1 MGVNMEGKV
10 RVWRILIGFS
20 CMLFLIFGI
29 AASTNVKAAKIEES
43 KEQTV
48 KSDRMIMTITYGY
61 GKYVKYGRYMG
72 IHASVTNLGENF
84 SGKICARV
92 PNTNQKSILYSKNIS
107 IAKGETK
114 EIEFAI
120 PATFTNGFL
129 NLSIV
134 DEKETTMLKKKV
146 RLTVENNIQ
155 VAYAGILSDE
165 YASLNYLAN
174 EKTRTFLLKA
184 DTFPKDAKALDMLDI
199 ILINNFNT
207 SKLNNEQYEALKKF
221 VENGGTLILGTGST
235 ANKTLK
241 LFQDDFLTGTMKEL
255 TKQTFY
261 LDNKKEVK
269 ITKDVQNI
277 ILEDSKTL
285 LKQDDKQY
293 VQKKAFGLGSICL
306 FQFDLSLEQ
315 KLWGTAGEEI
325 ASLIEKVFS
334 KAKQEQLEKE
344 YMGDYSPYNIT
355 NSLNVVDSKDTPK
368 VSNYA
373 IVLVMYLL
381 IIGPPVYFV
390 LKKIDKRNYMWVW
403 IPACSILFTI
413 IIYFMGSN
421 TRIKE
426 PIMNFMTITKV
437 ADNSAQEETHFQIMT
452 PSNQTYELNVPAEYS
467 LTADSAEAWYSG
479 EEELPDYSVEVN
491 YGAEKNKITMKNNS
505 AFESSK
511 FKVMGVKRMDGTI
524 IGNIKFDHF
533 KYEGTVTND
542 SEYDLKDA
550 IAVFDNIAYKI
561 GDFKAGETKNLKD
574 CKAFKYNMN
583 AVYRDRLTSRL
594 LNGEPQDTNDANYKR
609 KFYTMEYYLAENA
622 FKGVNEV
629 FGFVDNS
636 KESILNNSS
645 IKKQGIHLFSFPV
658 NVNYQK
664 GNETMIPN
672 ISSYYELVEGDYE
685 YNNTIYEPVTFKA
698 QFDKNDNIT
707 SLIYSKELNSEFDHS
722 QTNGGFYGKI
732 LAYNYNTKVYDTI
745 FESQTEG
752 VLNNL
757 KPYLNND
764 NTLIIQII
772 PENKKQN
779 YADREIYI
787 PTLSVTKEVK

>member
-1 MGVNMEGKV
+1 MGVNMERKI

-29 AASTNVKAAKIEES
+29 AVSTNVKAAKIEQS

-48 KSDRMIMTITYGY
+48 KSDRMSMTITYGY

-72 IHASVTNLGENF
+72 IHTSVTNLGEDF
-84 SGKICARV
+84 TGKICARV

-120 PATFTNGFL
+120 PATFMNGIVNF
-129 NLSIV
+129 SIA
-134 DEKETTMLKKKV
+134 DEEEKTMLKKKV
-146 RLTVENNIQ
+146 RVTIENN
-155 VAYAGILSDE
+155 VEMTYVGILSDE

-174 EKTRTFLLKA
+174 DKTRTFLLKA
-184 DTFPKDAKALDMLDI
+184 ETFPKDAKALDMLDI

-255 TKQTFY
+255 TKETFY

-277 ILEDSKTL
+277 ILEDSKTIL
-285 LKQDDKQY
+285 RQEDKQY

-325 ASLIEKVFS
+325 SSLIEKVFS

-344 YMGDYSPYNIT
+344 YMGDYSPYTIS
-355 NSLNVVDSKDTPK
+355 NSLNIVDSKDTPK

-373 IVLVMYLL
+373 IVLVIYLL
-381 IIGPPVYFV
+381 IIGPPAYFV
-390 LKKIDKRNYMWVW
+390 LKRIDKRNYIWVW

-437 ADNSAQEETHFQIMT
+437 ADNSAQEETYFQVMT
-452 PSNQTYELNVPAEYS
+452 PSNQTYELDVPAEYS
-467 LTADSAEAWYSG
+467 LTADSGQVWYNG
-479 EEELPDYSVEVN
+479 EEELPDYSVEIN

-511 FKVMGVKRMDGTI
+511 FKVMGVKKMAGTMT
-524 IGNIKFDHF
+524 GNINFDQF
-533 KYEGTVTND
+533 KYEGTVKNN

-550 IAVFDNIAYKI
+550 VAIFDNAAYKI

-574 CKAFKYNMN
+574 CKAFNYNMN
-583 AVYRDRLTSRL
+583 AVYRDRLTSQL
-594 LNGEPQDTNDANYKR
+594 LNGEPQDTDDANYKR
-609 KFYTMEYYLAENA
+609 KFYTMEYYLLESA
-622 FKGVNEV
+622 FKGINEV
-629 FGFVDNS
+629 FGFLDNS
-636 KESILNNSS
+636 KESILNNVAVN
-645 IKKQGIHLFSFPV
+645 KQGSHLLSFPV
-658 NVNYQK
+658 DVNYQK
-664 GNETMIPN
+664 GDETIIPN
-672 ISSYYELVEGDYE
+672 ISSYYELVEGTYE
-685 YNNTIYEPVTFKA
+685 YNNVIYEPVTFKA

-707 SLIYSKELNSEFDHS
+707 SLIYSKELNYE
-722 QTNGGFYGKI
+722 GFYGKI
-732 LAYNYNTKVYDTI
+732 LAYNYNTKEYDII
-745 FESQTEG
+745 FESETEG

-757 KPYLNND
+757 KPYLNKD

-772 PENKKQN
+772 PENEKQN